1 MFKMLNQSEGPRK
14 GCCVTACTDFV
25 ELVDGRRVSGIPPP
39 SHGVEKP
46 IVFHS
51 FPGDAELNQPVESL
65 KYN

>member
-25 ELVDGRRVSGIPPP
+25 ELVDGRRVSGIPHLVMVWRNP
-39 SHGVEKP
+39 
-46 IVFHS
+46 FHS
-51 FPGDAELNQPVESL
+51 FHGDAELNQPIESL

>member
-46 IVFHS
+46 I
-51 FPGDAELNQPVESL
+51 P
-65 KYN
+65 